1 MLGGDRGMLLQW
13 KVFEPS
19 LSEIQFVVPNTG
31 ISICIYT
38 LHCNCTN
45 TNATEKAQIKN
56 DQINFGKKW
65 GETIAPPPW
74 LWRGGKSSIV
84 HSVDTTSLM
93 LIGSGFNYLHKFP
106 TKLQFTL

>member
-1 MLGGDRGMLLQW
+1 MLLQW

-38 LHCNCTN
+38 LHCNCNN

-56 DQINFGKKW
+56 DQINFGKKFHLADW
-65 GETIAPPPW
+65 AQKAFDEGFLAP
-74 LWRGGKSSIV
+74 
-84 HSVDTTSLM
+84 
-93 LIGSGFNYLHKFP
+93 
-106 TKLQFTL
+106 